1 MSWLLILLC
10 AVILFCSG
18 VKMSLMP
25 LKISMIWVFFF
36 VVSGFLATIMFSR
49 MSRLET
55 FNILNI
61 AEISSLEF
69 IELLIMPAYIFSQG
83 IVKRILAYY
92 PGLMVLAPVSVF
104 AYLFIGMFP
113 GMDFTL
119 AGVIIGC
126 LVSSFLAGLI
136 LLLRY
141 LAVDDSMLYKTVLVI
156 ALVNI
161 VIYGLL

>member
-10 AVILFCSG
+10 AVILFSSG

-25 LKISMIWVFFF
+25 LKASMMWAFFF
-36 VVSGFLATIMFSR
+36 GVSGFLSTIMFSR

-61 AEISSLEF
+61 AEISTLEF

>member
-36 VVSGFLATIMFSR
+36 GVSGFLATIMFSR

-61 AEISSLEF
+61 AEISTLEF

-92 PGLMVLAPVSVF
+92 PGLMVLAPVSVS

>member
-10 AVILFCSG
+10 AVILFSSG

-25 LKISMIWVFFF
+25 LKASMMWAFFLGMA
-36 VVSGFLATIMFSR
+36 GFSAAIMFSR

-61 AEISSLEF
+61 AEISTLEF

-83 IVKRILAYY
+83 IVKRIMAYY

-104 AYLFIGMFP
+104 AYLFIGIFP

-141 LAVDDSMLYKTVLVI
+141 LTVDDNMLYKTVLVT

>member
-1 MSWLLILLC
+1 MNWLLILLC
-10 AVILFCSG
+10 AVILFSSG
-18 VKMSLMP
+18 VKISLMP
-25 LKISMIWVFFF
+25 LKISITWVLFLGMA
-36 VVSGFLATIMFSR
+36 GFSAAIMFSR

-61 AEISSLEF
+61 AEISMLEF
-69 IELLIMPAYIFSQG
+69 IELLIMSAYIFSQG

-119 AGVIIGC
+119 AGIMTSCSVSLL
-126 LVSSFLAGLI
+126 LVGLI

-141 LAVDDSMLYKTVLVI
+141 LTVDENVLYKTVLVT
-156 ALVNI
+156 AVVNI
-161 VIYGLL
+161 AIYGLL

>member
-36 VVSGFLATIMFSR
+36 GVSGFLATIMFAR

-61 AEISSLEF
+61 AEISTLEF

>member
-36 VVSGFLATIMFSR
+36 SVSGFLATIMFSR